1 MKRSLLIAALFA
13 GATVPA
19 IAADLP
25 VKSPPP
31 MAPIMAPIS
40 YWDGFYIGINGGYSW
55 GKAGREL
62 TFFNPAT
69 GIVLIPPIGSST
81 TTDSNLNG
89 GLFGGQIGYNWQ
101 SGSWVFGFETDAQWT
116 NQKGTA
122 SALCGVI
129 ATVAT
134 ACLPGVSL
142 GTSVAVTQQ
151 LDWFG
156 TFRGRAGVLVTPGVL
171 LYGTGGAAYGSLTTD
186 ITVTTI
192 TPLGLP
198 FAATRSGS
206 NSKFGWT
213 LGGGIE
219 AMFGSN
225 WSGKLEYLYMDLGTV
240 TSTSGTG
247 IGLVGANL
255 STRVTDNIFR
265 AGINYHFSAGPV
277 VARY

>member
-1 MKRSLLIAALFA
+1 MKRFLLSALLVA
-13 GATVPA
+13 SAVPA
-19 IAADLP
+19 LAADLP
-25 VKSPPP
+25 VKARP
-31 MAPIMAPIS
+31 MPAPIPVWT
-40 YWDGFYIGINGGYSW
+40 WDGFYIGINGGYSW

-116 NQKGTA
+116 NQKGPA

-129 ATVAT
+129 ATAAA

-219 AMFGSN
+219 AMFGSH
-225 WSGKLEYLYMDLGTV
+225 WSGKLEYL
-240 TSTSGTG
+240 
-247 IGLVGANL
+247 
-255 STRVTDNIFR
+255 
-265 AGINYHFSAGPV
+265 
-277 VARY
+277 